1 MYYRWESSMIKTLAL
16 ALTLSFAA
24 LIASAQPRLKVE
36 GGLNFDLGKIDRGTV
51 ATKRLI
57 LKNVGSEKLDLG
69 NVEVSC
75 GCTGT
80 VVSNKELKPGDT
92 TSLLITFNSRNFNGP
107 VHKSVT
113 INSNAVDAPRT
124 VVEFTATVI
133 EDLSFS
139 PMQFY
144 FKDAEV
150 GRKSIATI
158 KVKNESAKE
167 QLITGYRTQVENF
180 VIKYPPKKILPGE
193 SMDITAEFTPKS
205 AKPVLSDGVFIT
217 TSSQSQ
223 SEVYI
228 YIFGNVKEFKF
239 E

>member
-1 MYYRWESSMIKTLAL
+1 MMPISLRTRFG
-16 ALTLSFAA
+16 SF
-24 LIASAQPRLKVE
+24 
-36 GGLNFDLGKIDRGTV
+36 
-51 ATKRLI
+51 
-57 LKNVGSEKLDLG
+57 
-69 NVEVSC
+69 
-75 GCTGT
+75 
-80 VVSNKELKPGDT
+80 T
-92 TSLLITFNSRNFNGP
+92 TSQQET
-107 VHKSVT
+107 K
-113 INSNAVDAPRT
+113 A
-124 VVEFTATVI
+124 
-133 EDLSFS
+133 S
-139 PMQFY
+139 P
-144 FKDAEV
+144 EV
-150 GRKSIATI
+150 GRKSVATI

-193 SMDITAEFTPKS
+193 SLDITAEFTPKS